1 MLLDLIFNI
10 FYGFIWISIFVVY
23 GFSILALLSGTFL
36 MFHREFKENDYKYLF
51 MFYFIFIVMTYA
63 FVKTF

>member
-10 FYGFIWISIFVVY
+10 FYGFIWCSIFVIY
-23 GFSILALLSGTFL
+23 GFSILALLSGTFMML
-36 MFHREFKENDYKYLF
+36 HRELKKDDYIYLF